1 MAGINQY
8 GDERRLAQAGFGVD
22 VATQRA
28 DDLDKMALE
37 DIAQRDGEVFA
48 LDIACGQGGQAL
60 RMAQAG
66 AHVTAC
72 DVVDYDSEIKAAANA
87 ANLSIKFV
95 LSDMRHLLEALPAGR
110 FHVVTCQRA
119 IHYLPFSDALVAV
132 RQMRRLLA
140 PGARLYISA
149 SGIRSELGDQ
159 YTASASPVQSRYAP
173 LSASMVE
180 KHGIHGPVCLYDER
194 DLVFLMTSAG
204 MDVEKIY
211 SSPFGNVKAIGH
223 EG

>member
-37 DIAQRDGEVFA
+37 DIAQRHGEVSA

-66 AHVTAC
+66 ARVTAC
-72 DVVDYDSEIKAAANA
+72 DVIDYGPAIQATAAVVDVQIH
-87 ANLSIKFV
+87 FV
-95 LSDMRHLLEALPAGR
+95 LSDMRQISAALPAK
-110 FHVVTCQRA
+110 FDIITCQRA
-119 IHYLPFSDALVAV
+119 IHYLPFDDALVAV
-132 RQMRRLLA
+132 RQMRELLA
-140 PGARLYISA
+140 PSGHLYISA
-149 SGIRSELGDQ
+149 SGLRSELGDQ
-159 YTASASPVQSRYAP
+159 YTGCGVPIESRYAP
-173 LSASMVE
+173 LSTAMVE
-180 KHGIHGPVCLYDER
+180 KHGIHGPVCLYEER
-194 DLVFLMTSAG
+194 DLVFLLMAAG
-204 MDVEKIY
+204 MVVDKVY

-223 EG
+223 G